1 MLSCPTPWNQSAM
14 VDVTGRDRKVI
25 LCGDACYLAENLE
38 CRIYSAGLIWNAE
51 AWCQSI
57 GRLRMM
63 KNQGYDLWLRHSRE
77 IG

>member
-1 MLSCPTPWNQSAM
+1 M